1 MRILLLLALII
12 CTFTSNIAA
21 QTVTELTDKKD
32 IAFAWNLRNYDGTHV
47 DSLRFDIYYPTGA
60 MSNKK
65 YPVLFDFHGGSF
77 TTATKTS
84 VTDFSDQFADN
95 GFVVVAPDYRVGYYH
110 SSIPCTNGDDSTHLQ
125 EAIYRAMQDV
135 NACIRYIANHAAQ
148 YNVDTSW
155 MFIGGAS
162 AGGTLALNDGYITDA
177 VAAVYYPNTVANW
190 GMLQNS
196 GNKEPY
202 NYTIKG
208 ICAQWGGMPYWDS
221 LINSKSAIPTILYKG
236 GNDSNLPNGIGYYQR
251 CTLNSLVRAGAGI
264 YDVMTALKVPC
275 VYHLQPNAGHT
286 AYDDAFCIDNASCF
300 FKALMNKTPYSGFYH
315 YYDPSCR

>member
-1 MRILLLLALII
+1 MRILLLFVLI
-12 CTFTSNIAA
+12 TVVFTTYTKA
-21 QTVTELTDKKD
+21 QPVKELTDKKN
-32 IAFAWNLRNYDGTHV
+32 IVFAWNVRNYDGTNV

-60 MSNKK
+60 MPNKK

-77 TTATKTS
+77 ISATKTS

-110 SSIPCTNGDDSTHLQ
+110 STTPCTDGEDSIHQQ

-135 NACIRYIANHAAQ
+135 NACIRYIANHANQ

-162 AGGTLALNDGYITDA
+162 AGATLALNDGYINDSIA
-177 VAAVYYPNTVANW
+177 SVHYPNTVANW
-190 GMLQNS
+190 GKLQNS
-196 GNKEPY
+196 GNNEPY

-208 ICAQWGGMPYWDS
+208 ICAQWGGMPYYDG
-221 LINSKSAIPTILYKG
+221 LINGKSAIPTILYKG
-236 GNDSNLPNGIGYYQR
+236 GRDANLPNGVGYYVQ
-251 CTLNSLVRAGAGI
+251 CTLNSVVRAGSGI
-264 YDVMTALKVPC
+264 YDVMTALNVPC
-275 VYHLQPNAGHT
+275 VFHLQPNAGHT

-300 FKALMNKTPYSGFYH
+300 FKALMIHTPYSGFYQF
-315 YYDPSCR
+315 YDPSCK

>member
-1 MRILLLLALII
+1 MRILLLFAIMCFAFI
-12 CTFTSNIAA
+12 KYTKA

-77 TTATKTS
+77 TTATKLS
-84 VTDFSDQFADN
+84 VTDYSDQFADN
-95 GFVVVAPDYRVGYYH
+95 GFIVVAPDYRVGYNH
-110 SSIPCTNGDDSTHLQ
+110 SSFPCTDGDDSTRLQ

-135 NACIRYIANHAAQ
+135 NACIRFVANHANQ
-148 YNVDTSW
+148 FNIDTSW

-177 VAAVYYPNTVANW
+177 VASVYYPNTVANW
-190 GMLQNS
+190 GKLQNS
-196 GNKEPY
+196 GNNEPF

-208 ICAQWGGMPYWDS
+208 ICAQWGGMPYFDS
-221 LINSKSAIPTILYKG
+221 LINSRSAIPTILYKG
-236 GNDSNLPNGIGYYQR
+236 GKDSNLPNGIGYYQR

-264 YDVMTALKVPC
+264 YDVMIALKKPC
-275 VYHLQPNAGHT
+275 VYHLQPDAGHT

-300 FKALMNKTPYSGFYH
+300 FKALISSKPYSGYFEF
-315 YYDPSCR
+315 YDPSCK